1 MKKFML
7 LGILSPSLAQA
18 QFHLNLFG
26 GFSNYTGDLQSKG
39 YTMQQSR
46 PAFGGSIQYDL
57 TSHFSLLAGLNYGV
71 IGASDS
77 YSDKA
82 YLRARNLSFESR
94 IYEANFMGE
103 YNLLDLNTN
112 RFSPYV
118 FAGIAVYHFNPYAY
132 DTLGHKQ
139 YLRQLSTEGEGLA
152 QYPNSKPYKLTQ
164 FAIPFG
170 GGIKFRVTNNIVL
183 SYEIGLRKLFT
194 DHLDDV
200 SSTYVDRTILL
211 NAKGPVAVEMAY
223 RGGQLKGGSPT
234 YPASGT
240 VRGNPAH
247 KDWYYFSGIRV
258 SFAINTGQSLHRSK
272 NGIMDCPKKVY

>member
-7 LGILSPSLAQA
+7 LGILLPSLAQA

-26 GFSNYTGDLQSKG
+26 GFSNYIGDLQSKT

-112 RFSPYV
+112 RISPYV
-118 FAGIAVYHFNPYAY
+118 FAGIALFHFNPYAY

-152 QYPNSKPYKLTQ
+152 QYPNSKPYNLTQ

-170 GGIKFRVTNNIVL
+170 GGIKFRVTDNIVL
-183 SYEIGLRKLFT
+183 SYEVGLRKTFT

-211 NAKGPVAVEMAY
+211 NARGPIAVEMAY
-223 RGGQLKGGSPT
+223 RGGQLKGGNPN

-240 VRGNPAH
+240 IRGNPAH

-258 SFAINTGQSLHRSK
+258 SFAINTGQGLHRSK
-272 NGIMDCPKKVY
+272 YGIIDCPKRVY